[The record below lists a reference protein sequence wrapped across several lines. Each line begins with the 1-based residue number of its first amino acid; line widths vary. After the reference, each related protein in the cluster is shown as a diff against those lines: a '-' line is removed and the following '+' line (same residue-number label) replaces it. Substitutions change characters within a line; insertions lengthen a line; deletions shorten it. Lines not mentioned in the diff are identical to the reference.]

1 MESTKSEVWLVS
13 PRAPVREML
22 RRLLPIDA
30 HLRVETSLAPTPQC
44 VSDSCVVC
52 IDIAATFPHKDEKD
66 EPNFPLQVLAEE
78 KSAVHEAITDGLA
91 WIGAAR
97 RAEVSAPL
105 ILVATSSDEIATDL
119 AALTLAVGATDFLI
133 LDELSCEEMARALQ
147 RATTRSHN
155 DSVAARR
162 DAINRAIGNAAQNIL
177 RTNWQRSI
185 DTMLADLGL
194 AVGATHAYLFRLET
208 PQETENRHE
217 KDVVAFNGLDG
228 VVSNLICDWARE
240 GFTSFRECEWMR
252 DLAMGC
258 GALEP
263 YARQLLAGEAVLCN
277 AHEFSSQEWR
287 FLVAAQLRSWIMMP
301 VMVEGEF
308 WGYLG
313 FNEAREDRI
322 WHPQES
328 EALSQAAELLA
339 AAITH
344 ERAAQQHAENA
355 EALRA
360 AMRFNEEV
368 ISMAGEGI
376 AVFDKDLK
384 FRLWNQFLERLTG
397 LPAAQVIGAPVE
409 QWFPR
414 VGELGTTKMMERVL
428 QGETMRTDD
437 VAFNAA
443 QTGQSGWVSLTFEPH
458 RDGQGDIIGIIA
470 VVRDVSERHH
480 ADQKLRRSGEKFRS
494 LIENSIAIICAF
506 DFNGV
511 ISYASPALERV
522 LSSAPLA
529 LQGHILWDY
538 LHPEDIERVRYYVA
552 HVLENSQNISEFEM
566 RLGGEGN
573 WQTVEASC
581 RNLLDDEAVGG
592 LVINARDI
600 SQRKENERALIRAAM
615 HDRLTGLP
623 NRAFF
628 MDRLRLR
635 IERARRAQEALYAVL
650 FLDFDRFKVINDSLG
665 HLVGDQLLIA
675 IGQRLEIC
683 LRPGDTV
690 ARLGGDEFAILL
702 EDITRV
708 QDALDVAE
716 RVQRE
721 MRRPFTLERDSGA
734 EENSHH
740 EVFTA
745 ASIGIALA
753 GLGRRAPQYEHA
765 EDLLRDADMAMY
777 RAKERGR
784 GRHEIF
790 DVAMHQQAMT
800 RLKMETEL
808 RAAIENNAFQVHYQ
822 PIVALETG
830 ALRGFE
836 ALVRWQHP
844 ERGWL
849 PPNEFLEVA
858 EETGLIIPLGWWVL
872 REACLQLRHWMSQL
886 PAQNGNVQHVLT
898 MNVNLSGR
906 QFTHPDLMSR
916 LAASLREA
924 DLQAHHLKLEIN
936 ESVLGG
942 QTETIE
948 RQLQA
953 LHEMG
958 VQLGLDDF
966 GTGYSSLSQ
975 LHRFHIGALKIDSS
989 FIAQLSQKSEWSMAQ
1004 TIVELARQLK
1014 IDVIAEGIETG
1025 EQVDLLRELD
1035 CHLGQGFY
1043 FAPPMNHNDA
1053 ADFMAAVPAR
1063 TLILEA

>member
-1 MESTKSEVWLVS
+1 MRASSALIS
-13 PRAPVREML
+13 PLLFPVK
-22 RRLLPIDA
+22 
-30 HLRVETSLAPTPQC
+30 TSKILFC
-44 VSDSCVVC
+44 
-52 IDIAATFPHKDEKD
+52 KY
-66 EPNFPLQVLAEE
+66 LQ
-78 KSAVHEAITDGLA
+78 KRKNDVHEAINDGLA

-97 RAEVSAPL
+97 RAEVNAPL
-105 ILVATSSDEIATDL
+105 ILVATRGDEIAADL
-119 AALTLAVGATDFLI
+119 ASLNFAVGATDFLI
-133 LDELSCEEMARALQ
+133 LDELSNDELLRALQ
-147 RATTRSHN
+147 RAQMRNLTDNVVS
-155 DSVAARR
+155 RR
-162 DAINRAIGNAAQNIL
+162 DAINRAIGNAAQHIL
-177 RTNWQRSI
+177 RTNWQQSM
-185 DTMLADLGL
+185 DTMLAELGL
-194 AVGATHAYLFRLET
+194 AVGATHAYLFQLET
-208 PQETENRHE
+208 RQETKSRQE
-217 KDVVAFNGLDG
+217 KDAAAFNG
-228 VVSNLICDWARE
+228 VVSSLTYDWARE

-263 YARQLLAGEAVLCN
+263 YARHLLAGEAVSCN
-277 AHEFSSQEWR
+277 AREFSSQEWR
-287 FLVAAQLRSWIMMP
+287 LLVAAQLRSWIMMP
-301 VMVEGEF
+301 VMVEGGF

-313 FNEAREDRI
+313 FNEARADRS
-322 WHPQES
+322 WHQLER
-328 EALSQAAELLA
+328 EALQQAAELLA
-339 AAITH
+339 AAIAH
-344 ERAAQQHAENA
+344 ERAAQQREENA
-355 EALRA
+355 DALRA

-368 ISMAGEGI
+368 ISAAGEGI

-397 LPAAQVIGAPVE
+397 LAAAQVIGASVE
-409 QWFPR
+409 HWFPR
-414 VGELGTTKMMERVL
+414 VGELGTVEMMERAL
-428 QGETMRTDD
+428 QGESTRTDD
-437 VAFNAA
+437 VEFSTA

-458 RDGQGDIIGIIA
+458 RDGKDEIIGIIA
-470 VVRDVSERHH
+470 VVRDVSERHR
-480 ADQKLRRSGEKFRS
+480 ADQELRRSREKFRS
-494 LIENSIAIICAF
+494 LIENSTDIICAF

-511 ISYASPALERV
+511 ISYASPALERI
-522 LSSAPLA
+522 LGGEPLE
-529 LQGHILWDY
+529 LQGRGLWDY
-538 LHPEDIERVRYYVA
+538 VHPEDSERVRYYIA
-552 HVLENSQNISEFEM
+552 HVLENSQNLSEFEM
-566 RLGGEGN
+566 RLRCSDGN

-635 IERARRAQEALYAVL
+635 IERARRSHEALYAVL

-665 HLVGDQLLIA
+665 HLVGDQLLVA
-675 IGQRLEIC
+675 IGQRLETC

-702 EDITRV
+702 EDMARV

-716 RVQRE
+716 RVQRQ

-784 GRHEIF
+784 GRYEIF

-800 RLKMETEL
+800 RLKLETEL
-808 RAAIENNAFQVHYQ
+808 RAAVENNIFQVHYQ
-822 PIVALETG
+822 PIVTLEDG
-830 ALRGFE
+830 ELRGFE

-849 PPNEFLEVA
+849 PPKEFLEVA

-872 REACLQLRHWMSQL
+872 REACLQLRHWMNQL
-886 PAQNGNVQHVLT
+886 PAQNGNAQHVLT

-906 QFTHPDLMSR
+906 QFTHPDLLSR
-916 LAASLREA
+916 LAACLREA

-936 ESVLGG
+936 ESVLNV
-942 QTETIE
+942 QSETIE

-975 LHRFHIGALKIDSS
+975 LHRFHIGALKIDGS
-989 FIAQLSQKSEWSMAQ
+989 FIAQLSEKSEWTMAQ

-1053 ADFMAAVPAR
+1053 ANFLAAVPAR
-1063 TLILEA
+1063 TPKPILEA